1 MVERFSVEQISASSK
16 QKSRMSKTKTLLFT
30 IFIILLSLC
39 AVVALIVASIAMKKT
54 QELENFKSSLFI
66 SDLER
71 IFNSTAYAIAIDG
84 TDAPACSDLTAET
97 ITGQTTLPGD
107 CVSVK
112 ESYNMWVTRLADNC
126 APYLFA
132 EENCTGAFKDFE
144 KLATPACIVAAGG
157 GRLNG
162 KEGNFYRSFQ
172 ISCT

>member
-16 QKSRMSKTKTLLFT
+16 QMSGMSKTKTLLFN
-30 IFIILLSLC
+30 IFIIFLSLC

-71 IFNSTAYAIAIDG
+71 IFNSTAYAIANSG
-84 TDAPACSDLTAET
+84 ADAPACSNLTAET
-97 ITGQTTLPGD
+97 ITGQTTLPGV

-112 ESYNMWVTRLADNC
+112 ESYDMWVTRLADNC
-126 APYLFA
+126 APYTFA
-132 EENCTGAFKDFE
+132 EENCTGAFRNFGKV
-144 KLATPACIVAAGG
+144 ATPACIVAAGG
-157 GRLNG
+157 GRLSG
-162 KEGNFYRSFQ
+162 KDGNFYRSFQ